1 MDDMTAKEEFIFL
14 FKAYLKQAEADVK
27 KWAKHL
33 ERLEGKTDTMAE
45 SPAAMPGSVPCWY
58 TEKEIYTWLRNHQ
71 YSEQIAKELAE
82 PYAENL
88 QRAYEKGYQHG
99 LTAKA

>member
-14 FKAYLKQAEADVK
+14 FKAYLKQAEDDVK
-27 KWAKHL
+27 KWTGHL
-33 ERLEGKTDTMAE
+33 ERLEGKTEPVAK
-45 SPAAMPGSVPCWY
+45 SPAAMAGSVPCWY
-58 TEKEIYTWLRNHQ
+58 TEKEMYAWLINHQ
-71 YSEQIAKELAE
+71 YSEQIAKELAA

-88 QRAYEKGYQHG
+88 QRAYKKGHQHG